1 MARATPI
8 LTNFTAGE
16 LSGRLEGRVDLS
28 KYANGCRRLDNMTVF
43 PQGGARRRGG
53 TRYVHR
59 VKDSTK
65 AVRLVPFE
73 FSTEQAYIIEF
84 GDGYCRFYR
93 DGGIIVQSGAPQT
106 VYEIATPYGEA
117 ELRGLSFAQSADVLY
132 IAHRNH
138 APRKLTRTAHDAW
151 QLSTVTLNGLAVG
164 WGPAGNYPQ
173 AVAFFEQRLWWAGT
187 GNRPQTLWGSVSG
200 SYEDMTGGPNDDD
213 AVEYTIAAGQVNAIN
228 WLSPGKV
235 LSVGT
240 VGGEFVVSASSL
252 NEAVTPTNVRI
263 VRETTHG
270 SAAVAPQRVGA
281 AALFVQRAG
290 RRLREHVYRLEQDGY
305 VAPDLTLLADHISRS
320 GIVEMAYQQEPDS
333 LLWCVL
339 GDGGLI
345 GLTYDREQDVTGWHR
360 HRLGG
365 ALDGAAPRVESCAV
379 IPGATHDE
387 LWLSVVRTV
396 DGQTVRTV
404 EVLTQGLEDEA
415 AQAEAFF
422 VDCGATYEG
431 PAATAI
437 SGLDHL
443 EGEEVDILADGSVR
457 ARQIVSAGTV
467 VLEQAAS
474 LVHVGLPYR
483 SALETMQIEAGS
495 PLGTAQGKDKRIT
508 SVTVR
513 LYRTL
518 GCLIGAPGETDRLPF
533 RTASDPMGRP
543 PALFTGDR
551 DVLFPAGWSG
561 EARVAV
567 EQDQPL
573 PLTVLAIISDI
584 RVNE

>member
-16 LSGRLEGRVDLS
+16 LSERLEGRVDLS
-28 KYANGCRRLDNMTVF
+28 KYANGCRRLENMTVF
-43 PQGGARRRGG
+43 PQGGAKRRGG
-53 TRYVHR
+53 TRFVSG
-59 VKDSTK
+59 VKDHTK
-65 AVRLVPFE
+65 MVRLIPFE
-73 FSTEQAYIIEF
+73 FSTQQAYVIEF
-84 GDGYCRFYR
+84 GDGYCRFYK
-93 DGGIIVQSGAPQT
+93 DGGVIVESGDPET
-106 VYEIATPYGEA
+106 IYEISSPYGEA
-117 ELRGLSFAQSADVLY
+117 DLRGLSFAQSADVLY

-138 APRKLTRTAHDAW
+138 APRKLTRTAHDDW
-151 QLSTVTLNGLAVG
+151 QLSTFTLNGLAAG
-164 WGPAGNYPQ
+164 WGPAGDYPQ

-187 GNRPQTLWGSVSG
+187 GDRPQTLWGSVSG
-200 SYEDMTGGPNDDD
+200 SYEDMTGGSEDDD

-270 SAAVAPQRVGA
+270 SAPVAPQRVGA

-305 VAPDLTLLADHISRS
+305 VAPDLTLLADHISRG

-333 LLWCVL
+333 ILWCVL
-339 GDGGLI
+339 ADGGLI
-345 GLTYDREQDVTGWHR
+345 GLTYDREQNVTGWHR
-360 HRLGG
+360 HRMGG
-365 ALDGAAPRVESCAV
+365 NFDGSAPAMESCAV
-379 IPGATHDE
+379 IPGEAGDE
-387 LWLSVVRTV
+387 LWLTVKRTIE
-396 DGQTVRTV
+396 GQTRRTV
-404 EVLTQGLEDEA
+404 EVLTLGLEDEA
-415 AQAEAFF
+415 PQSEAFF
-422 VDCGATYEG
+422 VDCGASYDG
-431 PAATAI
+431 PESATIA
-437 SGLDHL
+437 GLDHL
-443 EGEEVDILADGSVR
+443 EGQEVDILADGSVR
-457 ARQIVSAGTV
+457 ARQIVSGGMV
-467 VLEQAAS
+467 LLEQAAS

-483 SALETMQIEAGS
+483 SVLETMQVEAGS
-495 PLGTAQGKDKRIT
+495 VLGTAQGKPKRIT
-508 SVTVR
+508 SAIVR
-513 LYRTL
+513 LYRSL
-518 GCLIGAPGETDRLPF
+518 GCLIGGPGETDRLPF
-533 RTASDPMGRP
+533 RTASDTMGQP

-551 DVLFPAGWSG
+551 EILFPPGWSG